1 MGQRSG
7 IGVLKEGA
15 QMKTKPGLTEFEE
28 LLQRLQWLTRAE
40 IAELVTSWIPV
51 QDAQS
56 FAALADG
63 LSIEAL
69 RFVSARALL
78 RQQSTTAHRR

>member
-1 MGQRSG
+1 M
-7 IGVLKEGA
+7 EA
-15 QMKTKPGLTEFEE
+15 HPGLTEFEE
-28 LLQRLQWLTRAE
+28 LLQRLQDLTRAQ
-40 IAELVTSWIPV
+40 IADLVRSRIPV

-69 RFVSARALL
+69 RFVSARTLL
-78 RQQSTTAHRR
+78 RQQSTTTHRR